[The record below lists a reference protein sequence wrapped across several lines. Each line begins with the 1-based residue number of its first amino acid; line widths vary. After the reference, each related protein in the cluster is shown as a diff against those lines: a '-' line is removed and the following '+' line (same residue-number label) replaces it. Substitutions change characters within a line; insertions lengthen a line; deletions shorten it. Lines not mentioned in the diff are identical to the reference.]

1 MELDLRISPKQQAFV
16 QADAMVADE
25 VLFGGAAG
33 GGKSYGQLV
42 DALLYALKYPKSKQL
57 ILRRTFP
64 DLERSIILE
73 SLKLFPKGL
82 AAYNASK
89 HRWRFRNG
97 SMIEM
102 GYCAAEKD
110 VYQYQGA
117 EYDVIR
123 FDELTHFTES
133 IYVYLLS
140 RLRGSLPYPRQ
151 IKSSTNPGGVGHY
164 WVKQRFVDIGASGRV
179 HEVKD
184 AETGGVSRR
193 LFIPSLVQ
201 DNPFLLA
208 GDPNYAKRLQLL
220 PEANRRALLCG
231 DWDVMEGQYFG
242 MFRRNIHTFE
252 PRALPEDGTRF
263 VAIDYGQDM
272 FAALFGLLDERGRMW
287 IYKEIHQEGLLASEA
302 AERLIATT
310 DGGER
315 IAAYF
320 APPDLWNRHSDSGK
334 STARIFADNGIY
346 LRRASN
352 DRVQGWYELAEWLR
366 VYKDEQG
373 YDTAKLRIGTN
384 CLNLLRTLPAIQRS
398 PINPNDCAK
407 EPHELTHAP
416 DALRYMIAG
425 RPWAAKPK
433 SERARGGGMRD
444 FMRFGH

>member
-1 MELDLRISPKQQAFV
+1 MDLDLQISPKQQAFIK
-16 QADAMVADE
+16 AGAGVADE

-42 DALLYALKYPKSKQL
+42 DALLYALKYPASKQL

-73 SLKLFPKGL
+73 SLKLFPKWL

-102 GYCAAEKD
+102 GYCANEKD

-123 FDELTHFTES
+123 FDELTHFTED

-151 IKSSTNPGGVGHY
+151 VKSTTNPGGVGHY
-164 WVKQRFVDIGASGRV
+164 WVKQRFVDIGAAEQV
-179 HEVKD
+179 HTVQDTK
-184 AETGGVSRR
+184 TGAVSRR
-193 LFIPSLVQ
+193 LFIPSLIQ

-208 GDPNYAKRLQLL
+208 GDPDYAKRLQLL
-220 PEANRRALLCG
+220 PEGKRRALLCG

-242 MFRRNIHTFE
+242 MFRRDIHTFE
-252 PRALPEDGTRF
+252 PREIPREWTRF
-263 VAIDYGQDM
+263 VSMDYGQDM
-272 FAALFGLLDERGRMW
+272 FAALFGALDERGRMW
-287 IYKEIHQEGLLASEA
+287 IYKEIHEKGLLASEA
-302 AERLIATT
+302 AERLIGATDRSEHIT
-310 DGGER
+310 
-315 IAAYF
+315 AYF
-320 APPDLWNRHSDSGK
+320 APPDLWNRHSDSGR
-334 STARIFADNGIY
+334 STAEIFANNGIY

-366 VYKDEQG
+366 VYRDEQG

-398 PINPNDCAK
+398 TINPNDCAK
-407 EPHELTHAP
+407 DPHELTHAP

-425 RPWAAKPK
+425 RPWAKKPK
-433 SERARGGGMRD
+433 QENGKRSYMQN
-444 FMRFGH
+444 FMKFGH